1 MSLAESLKICHDLDA
16 LIVVVAGHE
25 PRDIAM
31 NITLTAEHA
40 DFVQTKLQSGK
51 YVTVNQLLME
61 AFSLL
66 EERDRDYTQWVEE
79 TRIKIDAAAE
89 SLDRG
94 EGLDGEMVV
103 NRMLERF
110 RQARMNEG

>member
-1 MSLAESLKICHDLDA
+1 M
-16 LIVVVAGHE
+16 VVVAVHE
-25 PRDIAM
+25 LRDLAM

-40 DFVQTKLQSGK
+40 DFVQTKLRSGK
-51 YVTVNQLLME
+51 YVTVDQLLME
-61 AFSLL
+61 AFNLL
-66 EERDRDYTQWVEE
+66 EERDREYLQWVEE

-110 RQARMNEG
+110 KYSAIYQ